1 MRTDQRSAAELLNKL
16 EFIELRQ
23 REICD
28 HLNGAECLPVPLTRA
43 VQDIDWELRQIRMA
57 LEH

>member
-1 MRTDQRSAAELLNKL
+1 MKTDNRSAAELLTRL
-16 EFIELRQ
+16 ENIELRQ

-43 VQDIDWELRQIRMA
+43 VQDIDWELRQIRMN
-57 LEH
+57 LEP